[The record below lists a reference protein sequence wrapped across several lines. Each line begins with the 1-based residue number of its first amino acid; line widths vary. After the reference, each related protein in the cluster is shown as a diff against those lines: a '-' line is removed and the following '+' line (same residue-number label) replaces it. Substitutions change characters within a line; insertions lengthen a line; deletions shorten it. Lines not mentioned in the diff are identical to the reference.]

1 MVNLYLEGDNFHF
14 DSLDQNAQH
23 AWRLLVDVRE
33 MIHTG
38 MNDNQKNLWF
48 GLLDQM
54 CHMWSMCE
62 ANGLHPFKDEDAMI
76 WTVTATHSAMSLLE
90 QMQ

>member
-1 MVNLYLEGDNFHF
+1 MVNLYLEGDNFNF
-14 DSLDQNAQH
+14 DSLDQNGQQ

-38 MNDNQKNLWF
+38 MNDSQKNLWF

-62 ANGLHPFKDEDAMI
+62 ANGLHPFKDIDTMA
-76 WTVTATHSAMSLLE
+76 WTVTATHTAMSLLE
-90 QMQ
+90 NMQ